1 VKEIDRLWLESFLRH
16 AQQRELAMADDPQS
30 AAAWKHIV
38 NQTRERLERAD
49 APLTESEKE
58 DDRGF
63 SGHQD
68 R

>member
-1 VKEIDRLWLESFLRH
+1 
-16 AQQRELAMADDPQS
+16 MADDPQS